1 MGRYAAVVFDLD
13 GTLLD
18 TLEDLAGSVNFA
30 LEKHAGMTRSVGQI
44 RSFIGNGV
52 RMLMTR
58 SLPGGQENPAFE
70 SAFADFREHYREHC
84 RDKTQPYPRIM
95 DLVKEL
101 SARGSKLA
109 IVSNKA
115 DPEVK
120 KLSREF
126 FGGLICS
133 SVGEREGVA
142 RKPAPDTLFETL
154 KEMGV
159 ARQDAVYVG
168 DSEVDVQTARNA
180 GVDFI
185 GVTWGFRSAEQLRQ
199 AGAQTLVSSPME
211 LLPLA

>member
-30 LEKHAGMTRSVGQI
+30 LEKHAGMTRSVVQI

-70 SAFADFREHYREHC
+70 SAFADFREHYRDHC
-84 RDKTQPYPRIM
+84 RDKTQPYPQIM

-159 ARQDAVYVG
+159 AKQDAVYVG

>member
-1 MGRYAAVVFDLD
+1 MRRYAAVVFDLD

-30 LEKHAGMTRSVGQI
+30 LEKYAGMTRSVAQI

-70 SAFADFREHYREHC
+70 RAFADFREHYREHC
-84 RDKTQPYPRIM
+84 RDKTRPYPQVT
-95 DLVKEL
+95 DLVREL
-101 SARGSKLA
+101 SSRGTRLA

-154 KEMGV
+154 REMGV
-159 ARQDAVYVG
+159 SWQDAVYVG
-168 DSEVDVQTARNA
+168 DSEVDVQTALNA

-185 GVTWGFRSAEQLRQ
+185 GVTWGFRSAEQLRL
-199 AGAQTLVSSPME
+199 AGAQTLVSRPME
-211 LLPLA
+211 LLALV

>member
-84 RDKTQPYPRIM
+84 RDKTQPYPQIM

-211 LLPLA
+211 LLSLA